1 MKRNSAFTLIELY
14 RDQWDEKLLGQKPVS
29 DPMEARYVRGAFDD
43 KPFTLGKYES
53 TRIRPAIAELAANG
67 GAPMGFYTNF
77 KDADA
82 RRELARYYNF
92 LQIRPNEPT
101 SSGHV
106 RGRSGLRP
114 AFRSAAFMTL
124 QHSSR
129 SLMSIFLCAPR

>member
-1 MKRNSAFTLIELY
+1 MTRPTSDLASGALGEATL
-14 RDQWDEKLLGQKPVS
+14 Q
-29 DPMEARYVRGAFDD
+29 ARYVRGAFDD

-53 TRIRPAIAELAANG
+53 TRIRAAIAELAANG

-129 SLMSIFLCAPR
+129 SLMSIFLCAPT